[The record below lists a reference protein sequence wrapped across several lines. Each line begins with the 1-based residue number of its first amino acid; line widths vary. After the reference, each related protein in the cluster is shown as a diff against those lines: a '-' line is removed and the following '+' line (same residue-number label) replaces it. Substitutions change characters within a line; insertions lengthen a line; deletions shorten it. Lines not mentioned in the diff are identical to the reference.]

1 MAYKVLVTEPIHSDA
16 IDYLREFAEVRIGK
30 RKQYDNEDALVED
43 LEDFDAALTVL
54 SNPVSERVIASLKRT
69 KIVANFAVGF
79 NNIDVEAAKKH
90 GIRVSNTPDVLSEAT
105 ADIALALLLGVAR
118 KIAPSDADL
127 RKGLF
132 DGWHPEGYLGMEL
145 SGKRAAII
153 GMGRIGTCIARRLK
167 GFGIQIG
174 YYNRNQVA
182 HQIESE
188 LNAQFFENAD
198 ELFAVSDFVFMSCP
212 LTKDTHHFLDKRRL
226 GLLHKNAI
234 VINTGRGPLIDEAEL
249 ANSLHQGDIF
259 GAGLDVFEKEP
270 EVHPLLLSAP
280 NTLLLPHIGSGTFET
295 RRNMGFLAAKAIRF
309 VLTGEVDG
317 KLTNLIC

>member
-16 IDYLREFAEVRIGK
+16 IDYLREFADVTVGK
-30 RKQYDNEDALVED
+30 RKQYDEENALIQD
-43 LEDFDAALTVL
+43 LNDFDAALTVL
-54 SNPVSERVIASLKRT
+54 SNPVTDRVITSLKRT
-69 KIVANFAVGF
+69 KIIANYAVGY
-79 NNIDVEAAKKH
+79 NNIDIKAAKKH

-105 ADIALALLLGVAR
+105 ADIALSLLLGVAR
-118 KIAPSDADL
+118 KTTQADADL

-153 GMGRIGTCIARRLK
+153 GMGRIGTAIARRLK

-174 YYNRNQVA
+174 YFNRSRVA

-188 LNAQFFENAD
+188 LNAQFFEDAD
-198 ELFAVSDFVFMSCP
+198 ELIKMSDFIFLSCP
-212 LTKDTHHFLDKRRL
+212 LTPETHHFLDERRL
-226 GLLHKNAI
+226 GLLHQNAI

-249 ANSLHQGDIF
+249 AKSLQEKKIF

-280 NTLLLPHIGSGTFET
+280 NTLLLPHIGSGTYET
-295 RRNMGFLAAKAIRF
+295 RREMGLLAAKAIRI
-309 VLTGEVDG
+309 VLHGENETE
-317 KLTNLIC
+317 LTNLIC

>member
-1 MAYKVLVTEPIHSDA
+1 MAYRVLVTEPIHSDA
-16 IDYLREFAEVRIGK
+16 IDYLSEFADVRVGE
-30 RKQYDNEDALVED
+30 RKHYDNEDALIQD
-43 LEDFDAALTVL
+43 LNDFDAALTVL
-54 SNPVSERVIASLKRT
+54 SNPVTARVISSLKRT
-69 KIVANFAVGF
+69 KIIANFAVGY

-105 ADIALALLLGVAR
+105 SDIAMALLLGVAR

-145 SGKRAAII
+145 TGKRAAII

-174 YYNRNQVA
+174 YHNRTKVA
-182 HQIESE
+182 TNIESE
-188 LNAQFFENAD
+188 LGAQFFEDAD
-198 ELFAVSDFVFMSCP
+198 ELLKVSDFIFMSCP
-212 LTKDTHHFLDKRRL
+212 LTPETHHFIDKRRL

-234 VINTGRGPLIDEAEL
+234 IINTGRGPLIDEAEL
-249 ANSLHQGDIF
+249 AKSLHENMIF

-280 NTLLLPHIGSGTFET
+280 NTLLLPHIGSATDET
-295 RRNMGFLAAKAIRF
+295 RRNMGLLAAKAIRF
-309 VLTGEVDG
+309 VLTGESDR